1 MTTDTTPPEGP
12 REGLRVAVLRELEGH
27 TPDPAVTT
35 GLDNAANAL
44 RAAGYQVE
52 QAAPP
57 HFREI
62 AELWS
67 PLVITEAPVRLAQQ
81 IEQFGYQKVKT
92 AMGPGSA

>member
-1 MTTDTTPPEGP
+1 MVTTDTTPPEGP

-44 RAAGYQVE
+44 RAAGYRVE

-57 HFREI
+57 HFRER
-62 AELWS
+62 AVV

-81 IEQFGYQKVKT
+81 IEQFGDQKVKT